1 MSGFSAEWLA
11 LRAPFDAAAR
21 DAGLARRFLES
32 IAPGGLVADLGGGTG
47 GNVAILRPRAL
58 SLRWRI
64 VDIDRQLLAVAR
76 ERFAGIGSI
85 ECLESDLAHAFEP
98 ALDGA
103 AAVTC
108 SAILDLTSAAWI
120 DALVAVLAARRL
132 PVLVV
137 LSYDGRLRWDPPDVD
152 DARIA
157 DALHRD
163 MVRDKGFGPSLGPD
177 AVAYARRALS
187 DAGARVE
194 QAASDWRIPRTA
206 EAMLTA
212 LVDGHASVA
221 ASVAMLRA
229 GHATL
234 WRQRRLEQIANRALG
249 VSVGHQDLL
258 ARWA

>member
-1 MSGFSAEWLA
+1 MSGFSADWLA

-21 DAGLARRFLES
+21 NDSLTRRFLES
-32 IAPGGLVADLGGGTG
+32 IDSGGLVADLGGGTG
-47 GNVAILRPRAL
+47 GNVANLRPRAP

-64 VDIDRQLLAVAR
+64 VDIDRRLLDVAR
-76 ERFAGIGSI
+76 ERFSGIGSV
-85 ECLESDLAHAFEP
+85 EYLETDLTRALVP

-108 SAILDLTSAAWI
+108 SAILDLTSAGWI
-120 DALVAVLAARRL
+120 DALVATLAARRL
-132 PVLVV
+132 PALVV

-157 DALHRD
+157 DAFHRD

-177 AVAYARRALS
+177 AVAYARRAFA

-194 QAASDWRIPRTA
+194 QAASDWRIPRNA

-212 LVDGHASVA
+212 LVD
-221 ASVAMLRA
+221 
-229 GHATL
+229 
-234 WRQRRLEQIANRALG
+234 
-249 VSVGHQDLL
+249 
-258 ARWA
+258 